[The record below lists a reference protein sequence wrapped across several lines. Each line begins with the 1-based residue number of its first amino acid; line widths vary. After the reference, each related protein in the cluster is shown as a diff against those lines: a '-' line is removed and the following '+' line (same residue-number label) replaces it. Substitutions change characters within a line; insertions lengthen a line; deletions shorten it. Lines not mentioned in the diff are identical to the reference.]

1 MNKNCDTLFANNPII
16 FPLKPFFP
24 DRTGS
29 RVAVV
34 PGVVL
39 FPDINESYGLLNDI
53 TYFNLED
60 GDFLYLLLEGSVD
73 IKPKTGQ
80 IRAYNPD
87 ILITCSIDPEQDLDI
102 ERYDRDIEAAGEDEE
117 EVARLRKQKKE
128 TLEIYSKEKYLFNK
142 ESIKYYIYNEINIK
156 NIKLSI
162 VKSKKI
168 INERKTGIIKE
179 YFELCSFT
187 KAPEPTTTD
196 SEPNRAEI
204 LATPL
209 FFDKPQLYLFYS
221 YSCDNVFFQNSKS
234 ELNPNT
240 KEYSQISFHLSSC

>member
-16 FPLKPFFP
+16 FPLKPFLP
-24 DRTGS
+24 DGTGS

-39 FPDINESYGLLNDI
+39 FPDINESYKLLNDI

-60 GDFLYLLLEGSVD
+60 GDFLYLLLEGSVG
-73 IKPKTGQ
+73 IKPKTGA
-80 IRAYNPD
+80 IKAYDPD
-87 ILITCSIDPEQDLDI
+87 ILITCSIDPQEDRDI
-102 ERYDRDIEAAGEDEE
+102 ESYDRDIERESDEDKKALLEE
-117 EVARLRKQKKE
+117 QKKE
-128 TLEIYSKEKYLFNK
+128 LIENYSKERSVFKK
-142 ESIKYYIYNEINIK
+142 ESIKYYIYNEININ

-179 YFELCSFT
+179 YFELCSF
-187 KAPEPTTTD
+187 
-196 SEPNRAEI
+196 SSAESF
-204 LATPL
+204 ATPL

-221 YSCDNVFFQNSKS
+221 YSFDDVFLENSKS
-234 ELNPNT
+234 ELINNNPNI
-240 KEYSQISFHLSSC
+240 KEYSQISFYLNSC